1 MYGAAYPQPAPAAE
15 RPMQVMVGAGA
26 VFGTIAMTLAETVF
40 EILLFQELSQV
51 DSTGQLGTVYQ
62 PYLIATIL
70 LNLVV
75 SAGLGLA
82 AVFAMRRQNVGRVL
96 IWSVGGFCAALRLCC
111 LSGIGMFGVIN
122 AMVGQAA
129 EDSDVSISQLAPTW
143 EIAGA
148 AVFGVL
154 ALIAVTIAMVVI
166 GLRPVGA
173 WFRAGRAPTPPPAQP
188 YRPYG
193 Y

>member
-1 MYGAAYPQPAPAAE
+1 MI
-15 RPMQVMVGAGA
+15 GAGA
-26 VFGTIAMTLAETVF
+26 VFATVAFTLAETVF
-40 EILLFQELSQV
+40 EILLFQDFSSV
-51 DSTGQLGTVYQ
+51 DSTGELGSAYQ
-62 PYLIATIL
+62 PYLIGTIV

-82 AVFAMRRQNVGRVL
+82 AVFTMRRQTVGRILV
-96 IWSVGGFCAALRLCC
+96 WSVGGFCAALRLCC
-111 LSGIGMFGVIN
+111 LSGIGMFGVVN
-122 AMVGQAA
+122 AMIGQAA
-129 EDSDVSISQLAPTW
+129 EDQDVSISQLAPGW

-148 AVFGVL
+148 AIFGVL
-154 ALIAVTIAMVVI
+154 ALVAVAAAMIIV

-173 WFRAGRAPTPPPAQP
+173 WFRAARPAVAAPPVPP